1 MNLYQ
6 IYFSPTGSTK
16 KVADIMSKTWNCP
29 KIEIDLSN
37 PDIDFSQFTFSTDD
51 LCIVSVP
58 CFGGRVPGVSLSR
71 INQMTGGNAQTI
83 IVVTYGNRAYEDTLI
98 ELKNTLKAR
107 SFHCIAAIAA
117 VTEHSI
123 MHQFGEGRP
132 NADDE
137 SELIRF
143 TDRIRKK
150 LEQNCNLKEIQ
161 VPGNTS
167 YRVYT
172 GLPLKPKANKKCSK
186 CGLCATNCPTQ
197 AISKA
202 NPSSINKSKCI
213 SCMRCTSLCPQH
225 ARNLN
230 KLALLIASKKMQK
243 VCATPKSNE
252 LFL

>member
-1 MNLYQ
+1 
-6 IYFSPTGSTK
+6 
-16 KVADIMSKTWNCP
+16 
-29 KIEIDLSN
+29 
-37 PDIDFSQFTFSTDD
+37 
-51 LCIVSVP
+51 
-58 CFGGRVPGVSLSR
+58 
-71 INQMTGGNAQTI
+71 
-83 IVVTYGNRAYEDTLI
+83 
-98 ELKNTLKAR
+98 
-107 SFHCIAAIAA
+107 
-117 VTEHSI
+117 
-123 MHQFGEGRP
+123 MHQFGKGRP

-186 CGLCATNCPTQ
+186 CGLCATNCPTR